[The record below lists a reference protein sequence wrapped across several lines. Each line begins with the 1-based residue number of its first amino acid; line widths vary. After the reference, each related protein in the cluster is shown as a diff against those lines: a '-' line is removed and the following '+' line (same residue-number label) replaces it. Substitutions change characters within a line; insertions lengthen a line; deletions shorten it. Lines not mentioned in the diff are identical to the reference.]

1 MDPLRSEQGDPR
13 CKNRPVRLVLTGLAA
28 GFFSALFGVG
38 GGTVIVPLLL
48 LFCGWEARNATATS
62 LASIGITAVSGV
74 IAYAIHGDVRVE
86 YAALVG
92 LPAAVSV
99 AGATA
104 LQQRVHTRTLEL
116 LFAAFLLGIAVWLFV
131 K

>member
-1 MDPLRSEQGDPR
+1 M
-13 CKNRPVRLVLTGLAA
+13 RLVLIGLLA

-38 GGTVIVPLLL
+38 GGTIIVPLLL
-48 LFCGWEARNATATS
+48 VLCSWEARSAAATS

-92 LPAAVSV
+92 MPAVVSV
-99 AGATA
+99 AWATA
-104 LQQRVHTRTLEL
+104 LQQRVHVRVLEL
-116 LFAAFLLGIAVWLFV
+116 SFAAFLLGIAVWLFV